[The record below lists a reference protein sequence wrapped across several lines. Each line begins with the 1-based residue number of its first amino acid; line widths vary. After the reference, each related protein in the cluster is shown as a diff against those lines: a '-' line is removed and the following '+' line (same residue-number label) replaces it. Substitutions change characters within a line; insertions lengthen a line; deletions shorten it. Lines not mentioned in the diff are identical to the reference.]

1 MTIAISL
8 KVHDGVVLA
17 ADSASTLFGIDPSS
31 GHSGVVTIYNAA
43 NKVFNL
49 YKCLP
54 IGCITWGS
62 GSIGNASIS
71 TLTKDLRRR
80 FIGKDPE
87 HEDWVLNPDKYT
99 IKDVAKKARKFFY
112 EELYAPEFKDA
123 PGKPDLGFIVAGY
136 SAGEG
141 LAEEWRIQ
149 IVNGDCLEPEL
160 LRPKN
165 VAGISW
171 SGEPEAINRIVKG
184 HGTGLPRVLKEL
196 GVPDDQIGPAMNQ
209 IVSHLEVPLA
219 PAPMPIQDAI
229 DLAVFLVD
237 ATIMF
242 SRFTPGA
249 PTVGGP
255 IEVAA
260 ITKHEG
266 FKWVR
271 RKFYY
276 DANYNPGRTYA
287 DRI

>member
-17 ADSASTLFGIDPSS
+17 ADSASTLFGIDQSS
-31 GHSGVVTIYNAA
+31 GHSGVVTIYNTA

-49 YKCLP
+49 YKGLP

-80 FIGKDPE
+80 FMGEDPE
-87 HEDWVLNPDKYT
+87 HEDWRLDRNKYT
-99 IKDVAKKARKFFY
+99 IEGVAKMARQFFY
-112 EELYAPEFKDA
+112 EELYDHKFKESQE
-123 PGKPDLGFIVAGY
+123 KPDLGFIVAGY
-136 SAGEG
+136 SAGDG

-149 IVNGDCLEPEL
+149 IEKGDCLEPEL
-160 LRPKN
+160 IRPKDS
-165 VAGISW
+165 AGISW
-171 SGEPEAINRIVKG
+171 RGEPEVITRIVFG
-184 HGTGLPRVLKEL
+184 YGTGLPRVLKEL
-196 GVPDDQIGPAMNQ
+196 GVPDEQIGPAMKQ

-271 RKFYY
+271 RKCYY
-276 DANYNPGRTYA
+276 DAKYNPEA
-287 DRI
+287 E

>member
-31 GHSGVVTIYNAA
+31 GHSGVVTIYNTA

-49 YKCLP
+49 YKGLP

-80 FIGKDPE
+80 FMGEDPE
-87 HEDWVLNPDKYT
+87 HADWGLDPDKYS
-99 IKDVAKKARKFFY
+99 IESIAKRARQFFY
-112 EELYAPEFKDA
+112 EELYAPEFKDVG
-123 PGKPDLGFIVAGY
+123 GKPDLGFIVAGY

-149 IVNGDCLEPEL
+149 IVNGDCLAPEL

-184 HGTGLPRVLKEL
+184 HGTILPHILKEL
-196 GVPDDQIGPAMNQ
+196 GVPDEQIGPAMNQ
-209 IVSHLEVPLA
+209 IISRLEVPLA

-237 ATIMF
+237 AR
-242 SRFTPGA
+242 SCSLGSPRAHPPLA
-249 PTVGGP
+249 
-255 IEVAA
+255 
-260 ITKHEG
+260 
-266 FKWVR
+266 VR
-271 RKFYY
+271 LR
-276 DANYNPGRTYA
+276 
-287 DRI
+287 